1 MAVLETKIFKQEDLV
16 LKVTDSYDPFKLPVV
31 DWEEFLDALCNNRK
45 YQKEAITKA
54 VVYLGSGKY
63 DSLQALAEENFGKN
77 PYLQDKYRSFDEF
90 KAVLQIPNKLYG
102 TIDLATGT
110 GKSYVIYGIAQMML
124 GLGIVDRVLVL
135 CPSITI
141 ETELTDKF
149 KQLCAD
155 ANLRKLIP
163 DKAVIKNPRVINA
176 DSSVMNGDI
185 CIENIHA
192 VYENT
197 GSSIKDSF
205 IGTGERVL
213 VLNDEA
219 HHIFNKITNR
229 ADDDVKKW
237 KDFLCGAEY
246 NFKYILGFT
255 GTAYIEDDYF
265 ADVIYRYSLRHA
277 IDEKVVKNIDYVRED
292 DSTDQDEKFEK
303 IYSNHVENKKIYA
316 LIKPITILVTR
327 DINEAEKL
335 RNQFMDFLTRKEKIK
350 LEDAENKV
358 LIVTS
363 ALKHKKYLPLL
374 RTIDEKSNSYEWVV
388 SVSMLTEGWDVK
400 NVFQIVPME
409 ERAFNSKLLVAQVLG
424 RGLRIP
430 NAYNTP
436 QPKVTVFNHK
446 SWSSKIKKLIEEVLE
461 IETRIVSRV
470 LESGE
475 REKYNF
481 QLENITYKVSTTEVE
496 ISADGKTFDFS
507 RMKRE
512 GIALESQT
520 IEVIKS
526 TTYESVSG
534 DVSSRLKEYS
544 LRMRTKTIDEVLDK
558 LFDEL

>member
-1 MAVLETKIFKQEDLV
+1 
-16 LKVTDSYDPFKLPVV
+16 
-31 DWEEFLDALCNNRK
+31 
-45 YQKEAITKA
+45 
-54 VVYLGSGKY
+54 
-63 DSLQALAEENFGKN
+63 
-77 PYLQDKYRSFDEF
+77 
-90 KAVLQIPNKLYG
+90 
-102 TIDLATGT
+102 
-110 GKSYVIYGIAQMML
+110 
-124 GLGIVDRVLVL
+124 
-135 CPSITI
+135 
-141 ETELTDKF
+141 
-149 KQLCAD
+149 
-155 ANLRKLIP
+155 
-163 DKAVIKNPRVINA
+163 
-176 DSSVMNGDI
+176 MNGDI

-237 KDFLCGAEY
+237 KDFLCSSEY

-292 DSTDQDEKFEK
+292 DSIDQDEKFEK

-430 NAYNTP
+430 NCYNTP
-436 QPKVTVFNHK
+436 AT
-446 SWSSKIKKLIEEVLE
+446 E
-461 IETRIVSRV
+461 
-470 LESGE
+470 G
-475 REKYNF
+475 YCF
-481 QLENITYKVSTTEVE
+481 QS
-496 ISADGKTFDFS
+496 
-507 RMKRE
+507 
-512 GIALESQT
+512 
-520 IEVIKS
+520 
-526 TTYESVSG
+526 
-534 DVSSRLKEYS
+534 
-544 LRMRTKTIDEVLDK
+544 
-558 LFDEL
+558 

>member
-237 KDFLCGAEY
+237 KDFLCSAEY

-481 QLENITYKVSTTEVE
+481 QLENIIYKVSTTEVE
-496 ISADGKTFDFS
+496 TSADGKTFDFS

-512 GIALESQT
+512 GIVLESQT

-526 TTYESVSG
+526 TT
-534 DVSSRLKEYS
+534 
-544 LRMRTKTIDEVLDK
+544 
-558 LFDEL
+558 

>member
-400 NVFQIVPME
+400 NVFRLSQW
-409 ERAFNSKLLVAQVLG
+409 KKGLLIQNCLWLKYLGEVYEFLMHIILRNRRLLFSIINHGVL
-424 RGLRIP
+424 R
-430 NAYNTP
+430 
-436 QPKVTVFNHK
+436 
-446 SWSSKIKKLIEEVLE
+446 
-461 IETRIVSRV
+461 
-470 LESGE
+470 
-475 REKYNF
+475 
-481 QLENITYKVSTTEVE
+481 
-496 ISADGKTFDFS
+496 
-507 RMKRE
+507 
-512 GIALESQT
+512 
-520 IEVIKS
+520 
-526 TTYESVSG
+526 
-534 DVSSRLKEYS
+534 
-544 LRMRTKTIDEVLDK
+544 
-558 LFDEL
+558 